1 MISLDVSAESIKSN
15 LINFTMGNLVEFL
28 LEFKVKDGFMVE
40 ATGVIFRQAMGI
52 AVDIAALAFY
62 A

>member
-1 MISLDVSAESIKSN
+1 MISLDASAESIKSN

-28 LEFKVKDGFMVE
+28 LKFKVKDGLMVE

-52 AVDIAALAFY
+52 AIDIAALAFY